1 MDSSA
6 PPSLGGILAR
16 AIGPR
21 RITVTVSRISTSLT
35 KWYISV
41 LRITQRN
48 REQRRDVCLIQL
60 AGSRSSEKTTIA
72 VTAPLGHQDF
82 PVEVVDGSEVCRHPS
97 VGLFRLLPP
106 TPTLVSPFA
115 RRMTASGVPQL
126 HRARPA
132 RYSSAHRATIR
143 TPGLHGH
150 LEDTMARSAWHF
162 RGTFTG

>member
-16 AIGPR
+16 TIGPR

-35 KWYISV
+35 KRYISV
-41 LRITQRN
+41 HRITQRN
-48 REQRRDVCLIQL
+48 REQRRDVCVIQL
-60 AGSRSSEKTTIA
+60 TGSRSSEKTTIA
-72 VTAPLGHQDF
+72 VAARLCHQDF
-82 PVEVVDGSEVCRHPS
+82 PVEVTDGGEVSPDPS
-97 VGLFRLLPP
+97 VSLFPLLPP
-106 TPTLVSPFA
+106 TPTPVSPLA

-132 RYSSAHRATIR
+132 CYSSAHRATIR